1 MNASDVATTA
11 ERAPA
16 LGVRKNA
23 RLTSLTGFVLL
34 VALFAEGVTVLRVGA
49 LVVPHIVIGAFLLA
63 PVALKLGT
71 TGYKI
76 VRYYT
81 GSAAYVSEG
90 PPLPVRRLL
99 APVVM
104 ITTVGLLG
112 TGVLL
117 MLHGPSSTN
126 KISSLHKLF
135 FIAWFVAMALHVL
148 IHVTGSLRAVAAEY
162 LARDPDALPG
172 RAVRALALAG
182 CLLVGV
188 GLAIWAG
195 GSTAQ
200 WTTLFHR

>member
-1 MNASDVATTA
+1 MNASDLANSTDRNGT
-11 ERAPA
+11 

-49 LVVPHIVIGAFLLA
+49 LVVPHIVIGTLLLA

-76 VRYYT
+76 VRYYA
-81 GSAAYVSEG
+81 GSPAYVAEG
-90 PPLPVRRLL
+90 PPPPVRRLL

-117 MLHGPSSTN
+117 MLHGPSSTS
-126 KISSLHKLF
+126 KVSSLHKLF
-135 FIAWFVAMALHVL
+135 FIVWFAAMALHVL
-148 IHVTGSLRAVAAEY
+148 IHVTGSLRGVAAEY
-162 LARDPDALPG
+162 LARNPDALPG
-172 RAVRALALAG
+172 RGARALALAG

-188 GLAIWAG
+188 GLAIWASG
-195 GSTAQ
+195 FTAP
-200 WTTLFHR
+200 WTALFHG